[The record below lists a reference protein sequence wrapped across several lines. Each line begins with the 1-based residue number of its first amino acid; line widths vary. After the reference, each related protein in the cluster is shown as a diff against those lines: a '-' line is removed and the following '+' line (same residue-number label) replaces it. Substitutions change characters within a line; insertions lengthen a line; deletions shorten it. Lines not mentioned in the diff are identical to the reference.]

1 MANEYISKDDW
12 SMLCKALIILKC
24 SIHIN
29 IYKYKNPEPRSIKDG
44 DNHCAFSYVLM
55 FHIYY

>member
-29 IYKYKNPEPRSIKDG
+29 IDKYKNPEHRSTKDG
-44 DNHCAFSYVLM
+44 DNH
-55 FHIYY
+55 